1 MTIYDVSS
9 EATTHNDIKI
19 VFGKLKSLWDCFCG
33 SILFIFENSRKRYQY
48 VRIGEKYSN
57 KSNQTILQYRIV
69 GKRHI
74 LEMAARDICNS
85 KKIIGKFHPLD
96 VRIISFI
103 AGADQILEIEESKR
117 KVTFNKLKKD
127 IFNI

>member
-9 EATTHNDIKI
+9 EVTTQNDIKI
-19 VFGKLKSLWDCFCG
+19 VFGKLKSLWNCFCG

-74 LEMAARDICNS
+74 LQMAARDICNA
-85 KKIIGKFHPLD
+85 KKLLK
-96 VRIISFI
+96 SFI
-103 AGADQILEIEESKR
+103 H
-117 KVTFNKLKKD
+117 
-127 IFNI
+127 